1 MSAARAKRNSLT
13 IEQRL
18 ANWFDSFVGSGD
30 LTTLLITC
38 VLLVMPALSLA
49 AADWPIQLQ
58 ITVPVTI
65 LSVIFGYGLSSSRYN
80 ELFALIVSTIYGLV
94 FVLLIAAFNQS
105 LNPVKGIE
113 TVLIRSIEWI
123 FDAATGGINQDN
135 LVFSMLVAVLFWFFG
150 YNAAWHIFR
159 IDRVW
164 RVIIPPGLILLVNMV
179 VYTGENPLD
188 LYLLA
193 FVMMALLLVVR
204 SNLDA
209 REWDWRVNGVRVP
222 QRLNRQFIGAGAVLA
237 LVALLGAW
245 AIPSGTLQQQLDE
258 FQQFLA
264 SDPIQQ
270 VTEFMSRL
278 VEPIESEGPATTD
291 YYGGDSLNLG
301 GAIRLGDQEILFV
314 DAPTEYRYYWRS
326 RVFERYVDGRWSPS
340 ATRRVPD
347 LNPPLNIIMPSGS
360 EGGRTTISQTF
371 TMGIPSRL
379 FYTAPQP
386 LSVSLPG
393 RIDLLR
399 TAGDQDDPNSPMNI
413 SVIRPTQVIDRG
425 ESYTALSA
433 ISIASADQL
442 RSAGTD
448 YPEWVAN
455 PNAYPGGIS
464 GQVAGLTQQ
473 IIAEAG
479 ATTPYDQ
486 AKAVET
492 WLRTNITYNE
502 TIPAPPAGVDSVEW
516 FLFTQREG
524 YCTYYAT
531 AMVMML
537 RSQGIPAR
545 MAAGFAQGEYLPELG
560 QYVIREKD
568 AHTWVEVYF
577 PGYGW
582 VEFEP
587 TSAEAPLNREG
598 DEVAPDDS
606 QPDSQEPTAPP
617 TNTPT
622 PQPSPTPQATAT
634 PQDETA
640 TDEAAAAP
648 PTLTPSPTPTA
659 TPVIVPTIPPPVQPP
674 EPPPQDFLSFL
685 LPAIGA
691 ALLLIVGVIAL
702 VLLLVLLWW
711 WWEWRGMGGLSPIA
725 RAYARL
731 ERYFTLIG
739 FRSGDN
745 ETPEERR
752 GEMVRYLPQAER
764 PVSAI
769 TRAYTV
775 ERYSAP
781 AEGSPQSEHN
791 EQIAENAWPEA
802 RTRIIRRWLRRFVP
816 WLRN

>member
-1 MSAARAKRNSLT
+1 
-13 IEQRL
+13 
-18 ANWFDSFVGSGD
+18 
-30 LTTLLITC
+30 
-38 VLLVMPALSLA
+38 
-49 AADWPIQLQ
+49 
-58 ITVPVTI
+58 
-65 LSVIFGYGLSSSRYN
+65 
-80 ELFALIVSTIYGLV
+80 
-94 FVLLIAAFNQS
+94 IAAFNQS
-105 LNPVKGIE
+105 LNPVRGIE
-113 TVLIRSIEWI
+113 TVIGRSIEWI

-188 LYLLA
+188 WYLLA

-237 LVALLGAW
+237 LVALLTAW
-245 AIPSGTLQQQLDE
+245 AIPSGALQRQLDE

-264 SDPIQQ
+264 SDPIQK

-347 LNPPLNIIMPSGS
+347 LSPPLSIIMPAGS
-360 EGGRTTISQTF
+360 EGGRVTVSQTF

-379 FYTAPQP
+379 IYTAPQP

-399 TAGDQDDPNSPMNI
+399 TAGDQDDPNSAMNI

-433 ISIASADQL
+433 ISVASADQL

-502 TIPAPPAGVDSVEW
+502 T
-516 FLFTQREG
+516 
-524 YCTYYAT
+524 
-531 AMVMML
+531 
-537 RSQGIPAR
+537 
-545 MAAGFAQGEYLPELG
+545 
-560 QYVIREKD
+560 
-568 AHTWVEVYF
+568 
-577 PGYGW
+577 
-582 VEFEP
+582 
-587 TSAEAPLNREG
+587 
-598 DEVAPDDS
+598 
-606 QPDSQEPTAPP
+606 
-617 TNTPT
+617 
-622 PQPSPTPQATAT
+622 
-634 PQDETA
+634 
-640 TDEAAAAP
+640 
-648 PTLTPSPTPTA
+648 
-659 TPVIVPTIPPPVQPP
+659 
-674 EPPPQDFLSFL
+674 
-685 LPAIGA
+685 
-691 ALLLIVGVIAL
+691 
-702 VLLLVLLWW
+702 
-711 WWEWRGMGGLSPIA
+711 
-725 RAYARL
+725 
-731 ERYFTLIG
+731 
-739 FRSGDN
+739 
-745 ETPEERR
+745 
-752 GEMVRYLPQAER
+752 
-764 PVSAI
+764 
-769 TRAYTV
+769 
-775 ERYSAP
+775 
-781 AEGSPQSEHN
+781 
-791 EQIAENAWPEA
+791 
-802 RTRIIRRWLRRFVP
+802 
-816 WLRN
+816 